1 MPALSVLA
9 CNRRL
14 GLRNGISI
22 ALAFTG
28 VSFVD
33 KDSAVERGVPQ
44 NFILFFEL
52 FEYFNLICFQ
62 FFESRFNG
70 TNLALVDVVTISI
83 LGVLMAGIS
92 VSVLIN
98 FSREGVTPGIVDLRS
113 TLTYVRLSDAPLH
126 VLHLLR
132 GRIF

>member
-1 MPALSVLA
+1 MPALPILA

-14 GLRNGISI
+14 RLRNGISI
-22 ALAFTG
+22 ALAFTD

-44 NFILFFEL
+44 NLILFFEL
-52 FEYFNLICFQ
+52 FEYLNLICFQ

-70 TNLALVDVVTISI
+70 TNLALFNVVTISI
-83 LGVLMAGIS
+83 LGVLVAGIS

-98 FSREGVTPGIVDLRS
+98 FSRKGITPWIVDLRS
-113 TLTYVRLSDAPLH
+113 TLIYVRLSDAPLN

-132 GRIF
+132 RRIF